1 MYVNMHVFFKA
12 NRNTSQKNGDVITN
26 HNSAATYSRVL
37 NMVSNQ
43 SSLGIG
49 LSSLDQ
55 IYKLSKLHIQTLI
68 DILIKIN
75 ENLENEGKM
84 VKILQIN

>member
-1 MYVNMHVFFKA
+1 MFFFKA
-12 NRNTSQKNGDVITN
+12 NRNTIQKNGDVITN
-26 HNSAATYSRVL
+26 HISAATYSRVL

-75 ENLENEGKM
+75 ENLENEWEI